1 MKFEHF
7 GINVPDA
14 VAMAKWYVENLD
26 MKIVV
31 GNDSAPYAH
40 FLADSTGRTIIE
52 IYSNP
57 DDPIPDY
64 TAQHHLRFHIAFASE
79 DPAAAKDKL
88 IKAGASLVID
98 ETTPDGS
105 QVITLR
111 DPWNIPF
118 QLAKRTTPMP

>member
-14 VAMAKWYVENLD
+14 VALAKWYVDNVG
-26 MKIVV
+26 MQIVV
-31 GNDSAPYAH
+31 GNETAPYAH
-40 FLADSTGRTIIE
+40 FLADSSGRTIIE

-64 TAQHHLRFHIAFASE
+64 SAQHHLRFHFAFATDE
-79 DPAAAKDKL
+79 PDAMMDKL
-88 IKAGASLVID
+88 IKAGATLVID

-105 QVITLR
+105 RVITLR
-111 DPWNIPF
+111 DPWNIPV